1 MSSSV
6 FFRFKNQKDVQRVT
20 FDGTGISVF
29 ELKRDIINMSRLGD
43 GTDFDFNIYNLDTNE
58 EYNDDTSIISR
69 GTTVLARRL
78 PATKPGAGRAARYVS
93 GKMPVMAKNQHRIEP
108 SKSAAASRTPMANG
122 AAQDPNSNMTEEE
135 KIAAMFQA
143 GGAAWEQQQ
152 QEMANQKAVHRPGG
166 FNKMANV
173 PDKPLPPGYT
183 CHRCGEKGHWIQ
195 ACPTNNDPAFENRP
209 KFRRTTGIPRSFL
222 KVVEKPTALS
232 SDGTVDISQL
242 PAGVMY
248 TATGEWVVA
257 RPDEAAWEQFQA
269 KAKAAADKA
278 EAANTGSQEL
288 SERGLECP
296 IDKRMF
302 VDPMKTPCCG
312 KTYCRDCIENALLEN
327 DFVCPGCSSDNT
339 LVDNL
344 IPDEEAVTKI
354 KVYEEDKAKMKL
366 EKEKEKSAT
375 PPPTEQQSTKEAATA
390 TDRKSNS
397 PKPAS
402 ANGEKSATSTPQLA
416 AATES
421 KKRPAEEELENSR
434 IPTGPAAMR
443 KQNNASQPPAQGS
456 FDQNNFI
463 QSMNA
468 LANQQGMQGMG
479 NFNPAMGMGFPGM
492 MGMPMNMMGMP
503 NPMMMN
509 GGWGGMGFMNNG
521 MNGMGF
527 PQQQQQQQRG
537 GNMYGGGYNNQMMGQ
552 NGGYG
557 QGQGQQWQGNQNWNN
572 ATSNNQQQQQQQ
584 QQPQGEGDDGAY
596 IRRPVNPHR
605 HQARNR
611 RQRSV
616 DYREM

>member
-1 MSSSV
+1 
-6 FFRFKNQKDVQRVT
+6 
-20 FDGTGISVF
+20 
-29 ELKRDIINMSRLGD
+29 
-43 GTDFDFNIYNLDTNE
+43 
-58 EYNDDTSIISR
+58 
-69 GTTVLARRL
+69 
-78 PATKPGAGRAARYVS
+78 
-93 GKMPVMAKNQHRIEP
+93 MPVMAKNQHRIEP
-108 SKSAAASRTPMANG
+108 AKSAAATRTPMTNG
-122 AAQDPNSNMTEEE
+122 NPDTTSTMTEEE

-143 GGAAWEQQQ
+143 GGAQWEQQQ
-152 QEMANQKAVHRPGG
+152 QEMANQKAIHRPGG
-166 FNKMANV
+166 FQKTTNV

-195 ACPTNNDPAFENRP
+195 ACPTNNDPNFDGRP

-232 SDGTVDISQL
+232 SDGTVDVSKL

-278 EAANTGSQEL
+278 EAADTGSQEL

-344 IPDEEAVTKI
+344 IPDEEAVQKI
-354 KVYEEDKAKMKL
+354 KVYEDDKAKMKA

-375 PPPTEQQSTKEAATA
+375 PPPNEQKSPKAAAATA
-390 TDRKSNS
+390 EKPESPKSNPDAEGNKS
-397 PKPAS
+397 P
-402 ANGEKSATSTPQLA
+402 TSTPQPSTA
-416 AATES
+416 ADS
-421 KKRPAEEELENSR
+421 KKRPAEDELENTR

-443 KQNNASQPPAQGS
+443 KQNNPSQAPAQGNI
-456 FDQNNFI
+456 DQNFI
-463 QSMNA
+463 QQMNA
-468 LANQQGMQGMG
+468 LANQQGMNGG
-479 NFNPAMGMGFPGM
+479 FNPAMGMGFGGGM

-509 GGWGGMGFMNNG
+509 GAWGGMGYMNG
-521 MNGMGF
+521 MNGMGY
-527 PQQQQQQQRG
+527 PQQQQRG
-537 GNMYGGGYNNQMMGQ
+537 GNMYGGGFNPMMGQ

-557 QGQGQQWQGNQNWNN
+557 QTQQWQGNQNWNN
-572 ATSNNQQQQQQQ
+572 NQQ
-584 QQPQGEGDDGAY
+584 GAGGDDGAY
-596 IRRPVNPHR
+596 MRQPVNPHR

>member
-93 GKMPVMAKNQHRIEP
+93 GKMPVMAKNQHRIES
-108 SKSAAASRTPMANG
+108 SKPTAASGTPMGNG
-122 AAQDPNSNMTEEE
+122 ASQDLNPNMTEEE

-143 GGAAWEQQQ
+143 GGAQWEQQQ
-152 QEMANQKAVHRPGG
+152 QEMANQKAVHRTGG
-166 FNKMANV
+166 FQKTANV

-195 ACPTNNDPAFENRP
+195 ACPTNNDPNFDGRP

-232 SDGTVDISQL
+232 SDGTIDVSQL

-257 RPDEAAWEQFQA
+257 KPDEAAWEKFQA

-278 EAANTGSQEL
+278 EAANTDNQEL

-344 IPDEEAVTKI
+344 IPDEEAVDKI
-354 KVYEEDKAKMKL
+354 KAYQEEKAKLKL

-375 PPPTEQQSTKEAATA
+375 PPPTTTEQQPTNESATS
-390 TDRKSNS
+390 DRKSDS
-397 PKPAS
+397 PKPVS
-402 ANGEKSATSTPQLA
+402 VNGEQSATSTPQPT

-421 KKRPAEEELENSR
+421 KKRPAEDELDNTR

-443 KQNNASQPPAQGS
+443 KQNNASQPSAQGGA

-468 LANQQGMQGMG
+468 LANQQGGMPGMG
-479 NFNPAMGMGFPGM
+479 GFNPAMGMGFPGM

-503 NPMMMN
+503 NQMMMN
-509 GGWGGMGFMNNG
+509 GGWGGMNFMNG
-521 MNGMGF
+521 MNGM
-527 PQQQQQQQRG
+527 
-537 GNMYGGGYNNQMMGQ
+537 
-552 NGGYG
+552 NG
-557 QGQGQQWQGNQNWNN
+557 
-572 ATSNNQQQQQQQ
+572 
-584 QQPQGEGDDGAY
+584 
-596 IRRPVNPHR
+596 
-605 HQARNR
+605 
-611 RQRSV
+611 
-616 DYREM
+616 M